1 MVKLIFLDLDGVLV
15 TRRPGTF
22 EDPLLQNLKR
32 LVDDTGAKI
41 VLSSDWRRHPCA
53 RAGARQFLQKADLDF
68 IGHTPCMSPALAQ
81 RPTEIM
87 TWKQGYLKKEGMEPI
102 THWVAIDDRELL
114 AERHGKC
121 LVGHFV
127 RTHPLRGLT
136 EPAVEQCKQILNSN
150 AELPQAR
157 PKDDMMER
165 SMADTTVSLPPLGQ
179 GRRTR
184 GASTPAGCQSRLGA
198 SAPDVEV
205 RTTAAGAPRGAWAR
219 TRGRSAGAIERERPA
234 QRNERPAVFA

>member
-1 MVKLIFLDLDGVLV
+1 MKLIFLDLDGVLV

-32 LVDDTGAKI
+32 LVEETGAKI

-68 IGHTPCMSPALAQ
+68 IGHTPCMSPALPQ

-87 TWKQGYLKKEGMEPI
+87 TWKQGYVKREGVEPI

-136 EPAVEQCKQILNSN
+136 EPAVEQCKQILN
-150 AELPQAR
+150 ADPEATPAR
-157 PKDDMMER
+157 PKPDL
-165 SMADTTVSLPPLGQ
+165 ADPLLGDTAVSLPPLQQ
-179 GRRTR
+179 GRRAR
-184 GASTPAGCQSRLGA
+184 GASSPASCSQSRQLSA
-198 SAPDVEV
+198 SAPNSEQ
-205 RTTAAGAPRGAWAR
+205 RSPAAGAPRGAWAR
-219 TRGRSAGAIERERPA
+219 TRGRSVGAGDRPA
-234 QRNERPAVFA
+234 PRGDRTPVFA

>member
-1 MVKLIFLDLDGVLV
+1 MKLIFLDLDGVLV

-32 LVDDTGAKI
+32 LVEETGAKI

-68 IGHTPCMSPALAQ
+68 IGHTPCMSPALPQ

-87 TWKQGYLKKEGMEPI
+87 TWKQGYVKKEGVEPI

-136 EPAVEQCKQILNSN
+136 EPAVEQCKQILNAS
-150 AELPQAR
+150 AELLPAR
-157 PKDDMMER
+157 PK
-165 SMADTTVSLPPLGQ
+165 SGMADTCMGDTTVSLPLLQQ
-179 GRRTR
+179 GRQR
-184 GASTPAGCQSRLGA
+184 STPAQSRLSA
-198 SAPDVEV
+198 SAPNAEQ
-205 RTTAAGAPRGAWAR
+205 RTPAAGAPRGAWAR
-219 TRGRSAGAIERERPA
+219 TRGRSVGGGDRPA
-234 QRNERPAVFA
+234 PRGDRTPVFA

>member
-1 MVKLIFLDLDGVLV
+1 MKLIFLDLDGVLV

-32 LVDDTGAKI
+32 LVDETGAKI

-68 IGHTPCMSPALAQ
+68 IGHTPCMSPALPQ

-87 TWKQGYLKKEGMEPI
+87 TWKQGYLKKEGVEPI

-136 EPAVEQCKQILNSN
+136 EPAVEQCKQILNAN
-150 AELPQAR
+150 AELPQAKPR
-157 PKDDMMER
+157 ADMDCMG
-165 SMADTTVSLPPLGQ
+165 DTTVSLPPLQQ

-184 GASTPAGCQSRLGA
+184 GTSTPAGCQSRLSA
-198 SAPDVEV
+198 SAPDAEG
-205 RTTAAGAPRGAWAR
+205 RTPAAAAPRGAWAR
-219 TRGRSAGAIERERPA
+219 TRGRSAGTLERPA
-234 QRNERPAVFA
+234 QRSDRPAVFA